1 VNGKGRPSHGIG
13 GGHCL
18 TVCNGHCSKPQAGLW
33 AIDGEMWE
41 LAMRSRLLA
50 LMLGSSL
57 GMAGAGLVPDGLEAR
72 AQTGTGAAIG
82 AGVGALTGGL
92 GGALR
97 GGLLGAGAGAAIE
110 SDEAR
115 SGAVTGAAVGAGVG
129 LLTDGVGGALK
140 GAAYGGA
147 GGALIGKMRN

>member
-1 VNGKGRPSHGIG
+1 MDATARSET
-13 GGHCL
+13 C
-18 TVCNGHCSKPQAGLW
+18 
-33 AIDGEMWE
+33 
-41 LAMRSRLLA
+41 AMRTFVCSPRLEPGNPLDKAAGNKSLEKPMRTRILA
-50 LMLGSSL
+50 FLIGLGI
-57 GMAGAGLVPDGLEAR
+57 AGGALSPEGPEAR

-92 GGALR
+92 GGAVR
-97 GGLLGAGAGAAIE
+97 GGLLGAGAGAAME

-129 LLTDGVGGALK
+129 LLTDGAGGALR

-147 GGALIGKMRN
+147 GGALIGRLRD